1 MVITTTDIQL
11 FQILKQRIGE
21 KEAESLVAFV
31 DAKIKESNDGNLK
44 ILATK
49 EDLLKLQVDIEK
61 RFNQQTIW
69 IVATGIALA
78 GLLIALVKFHV

>member
-31 DAKIKESNDGNLK
+31 DAKIKESNDANLK
-44 ILATK
+44 ILTTK

-61 RFNQQTIW
+61 RFNQQIIW

-78 GLLIALVKFHV
+78 SLVIAVAKFHV

>member
-31 DAKIKESNDGNLK
+31 DAKIKESNDANLK
-44 ILATK
+44 IIATK

-78 GLLIALVKFHV
+78 GLLVALVKFHV